1 MGCLCLPHGCLWAG
15 ANEEE
20 AERGLWGILLLR
32 TGMILTPLPF
42 THGWPYHFTITYA
55 LPFTVCSL
63 APLGK
68 KVDKPKAF
76 LDTFPCFAASW
87 GFCVALES
95 SVLSTPNV
103 QGFSGPVPHSCPDT
117 EVSGNL
123 CKACRWGG
131 GIYTH
136 RLVHTQSLDGL
147 IFLLLWQNTWHSI
160 LGKEGFILATVWG
173 IFLPSSGVMM
183 KFSFFSF
190 SFSFSSGLQPIKHY
204 GSHLARVFWSQ

>member
-1 MGCLCLPHGCLWAG
+1 MRRKWREAFGVFSCSGLEWSWRLCHLPMV
-15 ANEEE
+15 
-20 AERGLWGILLLR
+20 GLTISRSPTRYPSQCAAWHHLARKWTNPKHFWIHFPALLLV
-32 TGMILTPLPF
+32 G
-42 THGWPYHFTITYA
+42 
-55 LPFTVCSL
+55 
-63 APLGK
+63 
-68 KVDKPKAF
+68 D
-76 LDTFPCFAASW
+76 
-87 GFCVALES
+87 FCVALES

-183 KFSFFSF
+183 KFSFFLFLFHSVQV
-190 SFSFSSGLQPIKHY
+190 SSP
-204 GSHLARVFWSQ
+204 